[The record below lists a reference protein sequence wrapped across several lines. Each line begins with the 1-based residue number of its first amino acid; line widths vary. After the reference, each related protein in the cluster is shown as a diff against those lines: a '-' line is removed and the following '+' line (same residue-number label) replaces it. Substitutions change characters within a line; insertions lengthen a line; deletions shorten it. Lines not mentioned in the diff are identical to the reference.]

1 MKRYEKS
8 RAIQNK
14 WELFYL
20 TQVDSYQEL
29 ENYSSQIIEKWG
41 LKVYNSLRKS
51 IRGLIMV
58 IIHIRF

>member
-41 LKVYNSLRKS
+41 LKVYNSLFLT
-51 IRGLIMV
+51 G
-58 IIHIRF
+58 H